1 MAGRASGRGSEGENP
16 MPEPGREDRRAIAGF
31 LDAIAAESAAA
42 RNTVLAYGRDLLH
55 AAGWL
60 AGQDGA
66 LMRAG
71 RAEIETYLVALD
83 AEGLALAT
91 RARRLSALKQFYRF
105 ALDEGW
111 RGDNPVLRLD
121 GPGRARR
128 LPGTLSEAEVA
139 RLLEVARTHGP
150 DAATRARNAC
160 LFELLY
166 ATGLRVS
173 ELVSLPAAALRG
185 APEML
190 MVRGKGGKDRL
201 VPLSDPARAAAA
213 IWLAHR
219 DRAQEAAR
227 GADSGASRATSPHLF
242 PARGA
247 AGHMTRMRFHGL
259 VKEIAV
265 RAGLDP
271 VRVSPHVLRHAFAT
285 HLLAGGADLR
295 VIQTLLGHADLSSTE
310 IYTHVLD
317 ERLRDLVMAHHPL
330 TREGGRNG

>member
-1 MAGRASGRGSEGENP
+1 MGRDAP
-16 MPEPGREDRRAIAGF
+16 AIATF

-42 RNTVLAYGRDLLH
+42 RNTLLAYGRDLRH
-55 AAGWL
+55 AGEWL
-60 AGQDGA
+60 AGRGQTLLGC
-66 LMRAG
+66 G
-71 RAEIETYLVALD
+71 RAQIEGYLVALD
-83 AEGLALAT
+83 GEGLALAT

-111 RGDNPVLRLD
+111 RADNPVLRID

-128 LPGTLSEAEVA
+128 LPGTLSEAEVS
-139 RLLEVARTHGP
+139 RLLDAARAHGG

-201 VPLSDPARAAAA
+201 VPLSDPARAAVA

-219 DRAQEAAR
+219 DRAQDLAR
-227 GADSGASRATSPHLF
+227 SQGREGSKHLF
-242 PARGA
+242 PARGT

-259 VKEIAV
+259 VKEIAA
-265 RAGLDP
+265 RAGLEP
-271 VRVSPHVLRHAFAT
+271 ERVSPHVLRHAFAT

-317 ERLRDLVMAHHPL
+317 ERLRRLVMAHHPMA
-330 TREGGRNG
+330 RRAKPAEE